1 MNRPTIPEKIAGQN
15 MLKFWHIFAVS
26 MAKAAILKNVIIAKA
41 LTHGAYRFC
50 EVSSRT
56 VQQFLRK

>member
-1 MNRPTIPEKIAGQN
+1 M
-15 MLKFWHIFAVS
+15 FAVS
-26 MAKAAILKNVIIAKA
+26 MATAAILKNLIIEKA

-56 VQQFLRK
+56 VQRFLKK